1 MVEYRCSRIILEVYH
16 QPFAKIGIL
25 NVVGLLSFA
34 ILTNGNYLMP
44 ALNQPIF
51 RSNAIRHYMQREEK
65 HTLPRFISLPITIF
79 LWTLLALFLAAG
91 ALVWSEQVPTYA
103 TTQGIV
109 VVQSAAQPSGKSA
122 SVTGG
127 QIPVT
132 GKQIPA
138 TEKSAPT
145 IGKQVPATE
154 KPILPISIAVFF
166 FPPAQAQNLHAG
178 VPVRLHVGPSGPQF
192 SSQIIGIE
200 PGVMSPMAL
209 RSLFHLENASLPIT
223 QPSAVVIVKL
233 NPAFATMYAG
243 STLTADVQ
251 VGSQSLISLL
261 PGVGHLLGK

>member
-65 HTLPRFISLPITIF
+65 HTLPRFISP
-79 LWTLLALFLAAG
+79 
-91 ALVWSEQVPTYA
+91 LVWSEQVPTYA